1 MPNALTITNLVA
13 GILLIVTILLQQ
25 RGTGLSGVFGGE
37 GAVYR
42 TKRGVEKMLFR
53 ATIALSVVFVGSAL
67 ANNIVPVLI
76 K

>member
-67 ANNIVPVLI
+67 ANIIVPVLI